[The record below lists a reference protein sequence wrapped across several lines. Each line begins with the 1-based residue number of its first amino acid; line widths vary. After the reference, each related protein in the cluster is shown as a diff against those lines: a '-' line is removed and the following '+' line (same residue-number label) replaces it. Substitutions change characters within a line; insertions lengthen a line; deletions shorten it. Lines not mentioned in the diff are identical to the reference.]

1 MEPRSE
7 QEALWMFVV
16 ATPRALVNWPFVPI
30 GFGRSSRIACW
41 FEGRFRRRRV
51 DLRCR
56 RHFARAA
63 G

>member
-1 MEPRSE
+1 
-7 QEALWMFVV
+7 VV